1 VEILISALL
10 PYYSLRTIG
19 ELFPRITG
27 WLKWMSGISKNICS
41 LCVAILFTLVI
52 TMFFKPNK
60 SIAAADLGQQ
70 IPIFDDGTDIRVPV
84 TVFGE
89 TRYFLLDTGF
99 TVSAMDRQYKPQ
111 LGEAVSQYRVSTPLD
126 ANEAMP
132 IYLCPEITIGGRQA
146 ELDKISCL
154 DLTLARLISG
164 QPCDGVLGMD
174 FFAKNVVSIDFDK
187 KVLSMSAKVPAT
199 VEGSSIVIPLTP
211 LFQHYAVEVL
221 INKTKN
227 LDLLIDT
234 GDNSSVSLNSKD
246 WQDVFSN
253 DQTNVFTATIAG
265 INNQVVQSKIGRIEL
280 FAIQGRG
287 YTNLHAAFIR
297 NLSDP
302 SHLGLNFFRRHKV
315 TFDFANQKLYLQPGR
330 QFAMVDKEDMSGL
343 HLLRRDGETF
353 VYSVD
358 NNSPAF
364 AAGIGAN
371 DVIMSVDGRVASS
384 MTMNEIRNVL
394 QSKDGE
400 KINFEIRRG
409 ENRLQ
414 FGIILKKKI

>member
-1 VEILISALL
+1 MEILISALL

-174 FFAKNVVSIDFDK
+174 FFARMSSPLISTK
-187 KVLSMSAKVPAT
+187 KS
-199 VEGSSIVIPLTP
+199 
-211 LFQHYAVEVL
+211 FQCQPKCL
-221 INKTKN
+221 QR
-227 LDLLIDT
+227 
-234 GDNSSVSLNSKD
+234 SK
-246 WQDVFSN
+246 
-253 DQTNVFTATIAG
+253 
-265 INNQVVQSKIGRIEL
+265 
-280 FAIQGRG
+280 
-287 YTNLHAAFIR
+287 
-297 NLSDP
+297 
-302 SHLGLNFFRRHKV
+302 
-315 TFDFANQKLYLQPGR
+315 
-330 QFAMVDKEDMSGL
+330 
-343 HLLRRDGETF
+343 
-353 VYSVD
+353 
-358 NNSPAF
+358 
-364 AAGIGAN
+364 
-371 DVIMSVDGRVASS
+371 
-384 MTMNEIRNVL
+384 VL
-394 QSKDGE
+394 QS
-400 KINFEIRRG
+400 
-409 ENRLQ
+409 
-414 FGIILKKKI
+414 